1 MYKKKSKVIIC
12 AMLIAAMLF
21 SLTACGGQSGGDY
34 DLEAQLTQTA
44 EVLISSNEEPVYGSI
59 GGEWL
64 VFGMSRWGGEVPEN
78 WYEDYYKNVE
88 DYVKACDGKLDEHK
102 YTEYSRTVIALT
114 SIGKDP
120 ADVAGYNLLE
130 PLADYEKTVF
140 QGVNGAVYA
149 LLALDCANYEIPA
162 VKGDGTQATREMYV
176 DCILDSE
183 CAEGGW
189 SFAGGPAEVDMT
201 ATVLQALA
209 KYQSREDV
217 AAAIDRALTVMS
229 ERQNDN
235 GGYAEYDM
243 LSSEVVSQ
251 VIVALTELGI
261 SIDDSRFVKSGNT
274 LLDCLMTFAAD
285 DGGFKHVIDGESNQL
300 ATEQAFY
307 AMVALH
313 LAEQGMPSLYSV
325 AVTEEKETSAEE
337 IADMTCIITVDGF
350 CTSKSVEIVDGSTVY
365 DALKAT
371 GVDVSARSTGYGL
384 YIEGIDGRFE
394 FDEGPTSGW
403 VYTVNGERTS
413 FSCDKFE
420 VKAGDEIIWSYV
432 DEL

>member
-1 MYKKKSKVIIC
+1 MYKKRSRIIIC

-21 SLTACGGQSGGDY
+21 SMTACGDQGGSDY
-34 DLEAQLTQTA
+34 DLDAQLTQTA
-44 EVLISSNEEPVYGSI
+44 DMLISNNAEPVFGSI

-78 WYEDYYKNVE
+78 WYENYYKNVE

-102 YTEYSRTVIALT
+102 YTEYSRVVIALT
-114 SIGKDP
+114 SIGEDP

-130 PLADYEKTVF
+130 PLADYEKTIF

-149 LLALDCANYEIPA
+149 LLALDCGNYEIPA
-162 VKGDGTQATREMYV
+162 VKSGGTQATREMYV

-217 AAAIDRALTVMS
+217 AAAVDRGLALLS

-235 GGYAEYDM
+235 GGYAEYDV

-261 SIDDSRFVKSGNT
+261 SIDDSRFVKSGNS
-274 LLDCLMTFAAD
+274 LVDCLMSFAD
-285 DGGFKHVIDGESNQL
+285 GNGGFKHVMDGESNQL

-307 AMVALH
+307 AMVSLY
-313 LAEQGMPSLYSV
+313 LAEQGMPSLYSIKP
-325 AVTEEKETSAEE
+325 AV
-337 IADMTCIITVDGF
+337 
-350 CTSKSVEIVDGSTVY
+350 
-365 DALKAT
+365 
-371 GVDVSARSTGYGL
+371 
-384 YIEGIDGRFE
+384 
-394 FDEGPTSGW
+394 
-403 VYTVNGERTS
+403 
-413 FSCDKFE
+413 
-420 VKAGDEIIWSYV
+420 
-432 DEL
+432 